1 MPDNARSTR
10 FPAGPLKV
18 SAPPS
23 HSVSVV
29 ARALAASSPSSSPGH
44 PSLLAA
50 EIAPT
55 SEAPREEARPS
66 GEQTVPLDFAAVYD
80 RWFEHVCR
88 WLSAFG
94 IPHSDRED
102 LAQEVFLVVQ
112 RQLGE
117 FEGKNLSGWLYG
129 IARRTASDHRRRSWF
144 KNLFRRRVDFVWE
157 TAPDAKA
164 GPDAV
169 CEQRDAIRAV
179 GALLGRMDE
188 TRRAAF
194 ILFEIEGYS
203 GEEIAA
209 FEGVPLATVWTRL
222 HYARKEFQRLS
233 AESEGA
239 K

>member
-1 MPDNARSTR
+1 MA
-10 FPAGPLKV
+10 AGP
-18 SAPPS
+18 APAQGEPS
-23 HSVSVV
+23 D
-29 ARALAASSPSSSPGH
+29 
-44 PSLLAA
+44 
-50 EIAPT
+50 
-55 SEAPREEARPS
+55 EARVS
-66 GEQTVPLDFAAVYD
+66 GEQAAPLDFAAIYD
-80 RWFEHVCR
+80 RWFDHVCR

-112 RQLGE
+112 RQLGD
-117 FEGKNLSGWLYG
+117 FDGKNLSGWLYG

-144 KNLFRRRVDFVWE
+144 KNLFRRRADFVWE

-169 CEQRDAIRAV
+169 CEQRDAVRAV

-222 HYARKEFQRLS
+222 HYARKEFQRLV

>member
-1 MPDNARSTR
+1 M
-10 FPAGPLKV
+10 
-18 SAPPS
+18 
-23 HSVSVV
+23 
-29 ARALAASSPSSSPGH
+29 
-44 PSLLAA
+44 
-50 EIAPT
+50 
-55 SEAPREEARPS
+55 
-66 GEQTVPLDFAAVYD
+66 PLDFAAVYD

-117 FEGKNLSGWLYG
+117 FDGRNLSGWLYG

-144 KNLFRRRVDFVWE
+144 KNLFRRRV
-157 TAPDAKA
+157 
-164 GPDAV
+164 
-169 CEQRDAIRAV
+169 
-179 GALLGRMDE
+179 ALLGRMDE